1 MIGLEDYYRRIRR
14 ILRVILVLNLFV
26 ASIKIYYGYA
36 TGILSITTD
45 GFDSFFDA
53 IANLVGIVAVVIAS
67 RPPNKSQRYGYSK
80 VETFSAIIISF
91 LLFTTGYTVLSEAIG
106 RFYGLG
112 LPHVGLES
120 YIVIIFT
127 LMINIPVAAYEY
139 KIGHKLKSPILISDS
154 KHTMV
159 DVFISIGVLIG
170 LVFIQMG
177 YTIVDPILSIIFAI
191 IIVNTGISIL
201 LNNIKIL
208 LDTNVIESE
217 EIESYLEDIDGIKDL
232 TNIRSRG
239 TQSNIFVD
247 FHLVLDGNIDVNQ
260 AYKIKQQCKDRLF
273 EKRNEIKD
281 IMIEIDSLE
290 G

>member
-1 MIGLEDYYRRIRR
+1 
-14 ILRVILVLNLFV
+14 
-26 ASIKIYYGYA
+26 
-36 TGILSITTD
+36 
-45 GFDSFFDA
+45 
-53 IANLVGIVAVVIAS
+53 
-67 RPPNKSQRYGYSK
+67 
-80 VETFSAIIISF
+80 
-91 LLFTTGYTVLSEAIG
+91 
-106 RFYGLG
+106 
-112 LPHVGLES
+112 
-120 YIVIIFT
+120 
-127 LMINIPVAAYEY
+127 
-139 KIGHKLKSPILISDS
+139 
-154 KHTMV
+154 MV

-217 EIESYLEDIDGIKDL
+217 EIESYLEDIDGIKGL